1 MAMDEGMLGVLAV
14 IVVGVV
20 ISGLLLATA
29 PAVRIVEPPPEAV
42 VGNPARVILA
52 GLPEGA
58 EVGVRLIDSLGR
70 TLVEK
75 ALVFHGGRATG
86 LLYFDLP
93 STEDGSLE
101 VFSLSRGDSIARRP
115 VRFPRERGLW
125 VKVFLL
131 DRDGKPF
138 PAVRR
143 IPGTPRVATEALRAL
158 LAGPTL
164 IEERAGIWTAAP
176 AGTGLRAL
184 SISAGVARVTLEVP
198 DPRAPAL
205 GLFSAQVRETLLQF
219 PTIAAVEIE
228 YVPR

>member
-1 MAMDEGMLGVLAV
+1 MDEGILGILAV
-14 IVVGVV
+14 IAVGAV
-20 ISGLLLATA
+20 IVGLILAA
-29 PAVRIVEPPPEAV
+29 PPAPDIEAPGPREAV
-42 VGNPARVILA
+42 ENPARVVIR
-52 GLPEGA
+52 GLSEGA
-58 EVGVRLIDSLGR
+58 EVGVRLRDSLGR
-70 TLVEK
+70 ILVEK
-75 ALVFHGGRATG
+75 ALVFRGGRAEG
-86 LLYFDLP
+86 LLYFDVP
-93 STEDGSLE
+93 GTDEGVLE
-101 VFSLSRGDSIARRP
+101 VFSPSDGRVIARRP

-184 SISAGVARVTLEVP
+184 SISAGVARVILEVP